1 MKYKIFVNFISANQ
15 AVDLRSRILRPG
27 QPIENCLYSGDFDA
41 GTFHLGVLV
50 DARIV
55 SNGTF
60 MLEKNKNF
68 PEAHISYR
76 LRGMATETACQK
88 MGFGKLIIEAALLE
102 LTKRNCDLIW
112 FNARVSAEG
121 FYEKMGFMALP
132 EIFDIPLAGPHKV
145 MYKWC
150 R

>member
-1 MKYKIFVNFISANQ
+1 MKYRILVNFITADQ
-15 AVDLRSRILRPG
+15 AVNLRSRILRPG
-27 QPIENCLYSGDFDA
+27 QPVENCIYSGDTDA
-41 GTFHLGVLV
+41 STFHLGVLV

-68 PEAHISYR
+68 PEANISYR

-102 LTKRNCDLIW
+102 LQKRNCELIW

-121 FYEKMGFMALP
+121 FYEKMGFLALP
-132 EIFDIPLAGPHKV
+132 EIFDIPLAGLHKV